1 MERDSGGYGS
11 VGSPVGGPECR
22 SDYDGL
28 QAQCDQAMH
37 QLQLLRHKHSDTI
50 RRCEHTMKEL
60 EYYRGQHIAVMNQLE
75 ATSQES
81 SALRGKYGDLVND
94 KQRLDREVQA
104 LQKEVSELRCQ
115 NQEVL
120 VSDAGNSDT
129 MNQHYLSALRKYE
142 AVKDEY
148 DALRKRYDD
157 LISSHSSA
165 VNKLELSQEEAA
177 RLKKQYDEIV
187 QERNSAVRE
196 RNGLK
201 QQCTAAIRQW
211 DIALRERNEYR
222 EALAKVQQQHE
233 EAVKEINHAMVL
245 RMKASK
251 DMKRLTEERN
261 AALQEYSL
269 IMGERDTVHKE
280 MEKLGDDLT
289 QAYTKIT
296 HIENQNKQFMEEK
309 KALSYQIETLRR
321 EISSALQDRDE
332 ALKQC
337 NELRQKFGD
346 YSEGSSRDY
355 KNRMELHSSY
365 NHERDNSS
373 KEAERESNTAD
384 YTKRDKERMDNLDQ
398 ANLELDKLRKSVDKL
413 QTELEEALQEA
424 EVSKRRRDW
433 AFSERDKIVLERE
446 SIRTLCDRL
455 RKERDRAVSEL
466 AGALRDSDDIK
477 KQRNEAS
484 KELKDLKEKIESG
497 DHALR
502 ANQFAQTLG
511 IHDSTLDTDANDWEI
526 IPVHLDLGR
535 LCLDSDRDLGLTLVG
550 GRDNPYYPNDTGIYV
565 AQVISGSAT
574 DGKLRANDCIV
585 RVNNVDCTSV
595 STRIIMETLRTCSG
609 GSATLTV
616 RRRRLTRRSLRT
628 TQLSVGSV
636 PHGISLELG
645 VYISKISP
653 GSLAAKDG
661 NLAVGDRVLNINSKP
676 MEGINSSHEAMAT
689 LNDTSTDVLTITTLK
704 GIPLPSAT
712 SSETMTIDASF
723 GAEKQKMVN
732 SCSQTEQGRILLK
745 IPSDDYERRH
755 VASNFGD
762 RSIYKVSKSVSGE
775 KPSGIS
781 NAWDNIREKI
791 DIVRGRKHSK
801 DREEKK
807 KRHRNS
813 SPNTFEQ
820 EQDAIAELDSVIES
834 YHKKANNGVLKR
846 SKRRGTEKAV
856 EKNGGTWPK
865 ARGGPLIQNGTGT
878 ILHSR
883 KTKERLPL
891 SVLLNQQ
898 PPKYESTYNYNRI
911 SNPIPLT
918 NFPVNVNNRHTV
930 YKSVEKPLSNFLKTA
945 GPLFSQKSFTPVV
958 QFKDIPIDK
967 QKSAAA
973 EYESTEVNRLG
984 STLTPSETSI
994 DFSVKS
1000 GKDVDYFTRKRA
1012 QKYTVGSE
1020 ERQQVDASQHNRAQS
1035 QVYSGAGSSTSSTSG
1050 PRQQLA
1056 TTGNF
1061 SFPPYTH
1068 SHPHPHQQNSLPS
1081 RYPSPPSLPSAQ
1093 SGESIG
1099 LPDARSYCFEPSYSP
1114 GPQTGFAGHLHTPSV
1129 DLHYHKARGP
1139 PIHAN
1144 AYDVVSA
1151 VASSYT
1157 HGYEGGTFPRKKENQ
1172 RFRIPS
1178 NPSVTS
1184 KSSVGKLST
1193 GSIERTSERGSPMPT
1208 FHVEVLS
1215 PGTGGSGSGGTI
1227 RGSGGNKR
1235 SSMPDYCYS
1244 QPRPAPGELRRVHID
1259 KSVEPLGIQIS
1270 CLESGGVFVSTVS
1283 EHSLASQVG
1292 LQIGD
1297 QLLEVCGINMRSAT
1311 YQLAANVLRQCGNSI
1326 TMLVQ
1331 YSPDKYNELEEGSAS
1346 SSSSEA
1352 GGAEGGSRS
1361 GSPTPCNSPE
1371 APRKTTIEPLE
1382 TSEPERDASSS
1393 LSTTRD
1399 TSNALN
1405 IMRETSNTLEPP
1417 RTIRERDIRN
1427 SASLEVPS
1435 TQQREREIRASA
1447 SLDINIRKP
1456 ELRSSATLDNMRN
1469 SATLDT
1475 LRGTAN
1481 TLTRAQLNQAA
1492 TTLQRQNA
1500 TVRSPTQEDQNRKSP
1515 PPSEPRYLF
1524 IETRKCSNLGISLV
1538 GGNGV
1543 GIYVHSVQPGCLAE
1557 DAGLRPGDRI
1567 LEYNGV
1573 DLRQATAE
1581 QAALELARPAD
1592 KVTLIAQYVPERYN
1606 EVKDKP
1612 GDSFYVKAMFD
1623 RVGEVGDSLQLR
1635 FNKDDI
1641 LYVDNTMFNGTPGH
1655 WRAWIVDQTGRR
1667 QTCGIIP
1674 SKFKVEEELLLRRS
1688 LGDLETDTTRRGSTS
1703 ARRSFFRRKK
1713 HQRSSSR
1720 DSKELSHLTGVNL
1733 GWYSDSG
1740 TLNEDTLPASYQ
1752 RVERLDYPALR
1763 PVLIIGPLSE
1773 CVVTKLLQEF
1783 PGQFTRC
1790 LAEAMHCSQ
1799 ATLEQ
1804 GLRDSLYVDYRKK
1817 GSYFECTTVQAVK
1830 DICEKNTH
1838 CILDVSI
1845 ASIERLHRHQI
1856 YPIVL
1861 LIKFKSTKQIK
1872 EVKDSR
1878 YPSDKVSA
1886 KVAKEMYE
1894 QALKLEAEY
1903 RHHISAV
1910 IPAGVNVAYICTQV
1924 KAAVDEEQSK
1934 ALWVPRGPP

>member
-1 MERDSGGYGS
+1 MASGASSLDSAGSSDGALNMERDSGGYGS

-120 VSDAGNSDT
+120 VSDASNSDT

-296 HIENQNKQFMEEK
+296 HLENQNKQFMEEK

-321 EISSALQDRDE
+321 EISSALQDRDD

-346 YSEGSSRDY
+346 YSEGSNRDY
-355 KNRMELHSSY
+355 KNRMELHSY
-365 NHERDNSS
+365 NRERDNSN
-373 KEAERESNTAD
+373 KEAERENNTTD

-413 QTELEEALQEA
+413 QAELEEALQEA

-502 ANQFAQTLG
+502 ASQFAQSLAHA
-511 IHDSTLDTDANDWEI
+511 HDSAIDTDVSDWEI
-526 IPVHLDLGR
+526 LTIHLDLSR
-535 LCLDSDRDLGLTLVG
+535 VCLDSDRDLGLTLVG

-565 AQVISGSAT
+565 AQVTSGSAV
-574 DGKLRANDCIV
+574 DGKLRVNDCIM

-595 STRIIMETLRTCSG
+595 FTRVIMETLRTCSV
-609 GSATLTV
+609 GSATLTI

-628 TQLSVGSV
+628 TQLPVGSV

-653 GSLAAKDG
+653 GSLSAKDG

-712 SSETMTIDASF
+712 SSETMTIDGSF
-723 GAEKQKMVN
+723 GTEKQKMVN
-732 SCSQTEQGRILLK
+732 SCSQTEQERILLK

-762 RSIYKVSKSVSGE
+762 RSVYKVSKSVSGE

-846 SKRRGTEKAV
+846 SKRRGTEKV
-856 EKNGGTWPK
+856 EKNG
-865 ARGGPLIQNGTGT
+865 
-878 ILHSR
+878 
-883 KTKERLPL
+883 
-891 SVLLNQQ
+891 
-898 PPKYESTYNYNRI
+898 
-911 SNPIPLT
+911 
-918 NFPVNVNNRHTV
+918 
-930 YKSVEKPLSNFLKTA
+930 
-945 GPLFSQKSFTPVV
+945 VV

-967 QKSAAA
+967 KPA
-973 EYESTEVNRLG
+973 TEFENTENRLS

-1000 GKDVDYFTRKRA
+1000 GNTGKDVEYFSKKRT
-1012 QKYTVGSE
+1012 QKYTPSNE
-1020 ERQQVDASQHNRAQS
+1020 SQVDTLQHNRVQS
-1035 QVYSGAGSSTSSTSG
+1035 QLYSGAGSSTSSTSG
-1050 PRQQLA
+1050 TRQQL
-1056 TTGNF
+1056 TGNF

-1114 GPQTGFAGHLHTPSV
+1114 GPQTGFGHLHTPSV
-1129 DLHYHKARGP
+1129 DLHYHKSRAP
-1139 PIHAN
+1139 PIGTT
-1144 AYDVVSA
+1144 YDVPA
-1151 VASSYT
+1151 YT

-1215 PGTGGSGSGGTI
+1215 PGTGSGNSSGGTV
-1227 RGSGGNKR
+1227 RGSSGNKR

-1371 APRKTTIEPLE
+1371 APRKTTIESLDS
-1382 TSEPERDASSS
+1382 SEPERDASTS
-1393 LSTTRD
+1393 LSTIRD
-1399 TSNALN
+1399 TSNTLT

-1481 TLTRAQLNQAA
+1481 TLTRAQLNVA

-1500 TVRSPTQEDQNRKSP
+1500 TVRSPTQEEQNRKSP

-1543 GIYVHSVQPGCLAE
+1543 GIFVHSVQPGCLAE

-1635 FNKDDI
+1635 FSKDDI

-1655 WRAWIVDQTGRR
+1655 WRAWIVDQAGRR

-1740 TLNEDTLPASYQ
+1740 TLNEETLPASYQ

-1886 KVAKEMYE
+1886 KAAKEMYE

-1903 RHHISAV
+1903 KHYISAV

>member
-1 MERDSGGYGS
+1 
-11 VGSPVGGPECR
+11 
-22 SDYDGL
+22 
-28 QAQCDQAMH
+28 
-37 QLQLLRHKHSDTI
+37 
-50 RRCEHTMKEL
+50 
-60 EYYRGQHIAVMNQLE
+60 
-75 ATSQES
+75 
-81 SALRGKYGDLVND
+81 
-94 KQRLDREVQA
+94 
-104 LQKEVSELRCQ
+104 
-115 NQEVL
+115 
-120 VSDAGNSDT
+120 
-129 MNQHYLSALRKYE
+129 
-142 AVKDEY
+142 
-148 DALRKRYDD
+148 
-157 LISSHSSA
+157 
-165 VNKLELSQEEAA
+165 
-177 RLKKQYDEIV
+177 
-187 QERNSAVRE
+187 
-196 RNGLK
+196 
-201 QQCTAAIRQW
+201 
-211 DIALRERNEYR
+211 
-222 EALAKVQQQHE
+222 
-233 EAVKEINHAMVL
+233 
-245 RMKASK
+245 
-251 DMKRLTEERN
+251 
-261 AALQEYSL
+261 
-269 IMGERDTVHKE
+269 
-280 MEKLGDDLT
+280 
-289 QAYTKIT
+289 
-296 HIENQNKQFMEEK
+296 
-309 KALSYQIETLRR
+309 
-321 EISSALQDRDE
+321 
-332 ALKQC
+332 
-337 NELRQKFGD
+337 
-346 YSEGSSRDY
+346 
-355 KNRMELHSSY
+355 
-365 NHERDNSS
+365 
-373 KEAERESNTAD
+373 
-384 YTKRDKERMDNLDQ
+384 
-398 ANLELDKLRKSVDKL
+398 
-413 QTELEEALQEA
+413 
-424 EVSKRRRDW
+424 
-433 AFSERDKIVLERE
+433 
-446 SIRTLCDRL
+446 
-455 RKERDRAVSEL
+455 
-466 AGALRDSDDIK
+466 
-477 KQRNEAS
+477 
-484 KELKDLKEKIESG
+484 
-497 DHALR
+497 
-502 ANQFAQTLG
+502 
-511 IHDSTLDTDANDWEI
+511 
-526 IPVHLDLGR
+526 
-535 LCLDSDRDLGLTLVG
+535 LGLTLVG

-661 NLAVGDRVLNINSKP
+661 NLAVGDRVLN
-676 MEGINSSHEAMAT
+676 
-689 LNDTSTDVLTITTLK
+689 
-704 GIPLPSAT
+704 
-712 SSETMTIDASF
+712 
-723 GAEKQKMVN
+723 
-732 SCSQTEQGRILLK
+732 
-745 IPSDDYERRH
+745 
-755 VASNFGD
+755 
-762 RSIYKVSKSVSGE
+762 
-775 KPSGIS
+775 
-781 NAWDNIREKI
+781 
-791 DIVRGRKHSK
+791 
-801 DREEKK
+801 
-807 KRHRNS
+807 
-813 SPNTFEQ
+813 
-820 EQDAIAELDSVIES
+820 
-834 YHKKANNGVLKR
+834 
-846 SKRRGTEKAV
+846 
-856 EKNGGTWPK
+856 
-865 ARGGPLIQNGTGT
+865 
-878 ILHSR
+878 
-883 KTKERLPL
+883 
-891 SVLLNQQ
+891 
-898 PPKYESTYNYNRI
+898 
-911 SNPIPLT
+911 
-918 NFPVNVNNRHTV
+918 V
-930 YKSVEKPLSNFLKTA
+930 Y
-945 GPLFSQKSFTPVV
+945 
-958 QFKDIPIDK
+958 
-967 QKSAAA
+967 
-973 EYESTEVNRLG
+973 
-984 STLTPSETSI
+984 
-994 DFSVKS
+994 
-1000 GKDVDYFTRKRA
+1000 
-1012 QKYTVGSE
+1012 
-1020 ERQQVDASQHNRAQS
+1020 
-1035 QVYSGAGSSTSSTSG
+1035 
-1050 PRQQLA
+1050 
-1056 TTGNF
+1056 
-1061 SFPPYTH
+1061 
-1068 SHPHPHQQNSLPS
+1068 
-1081 RYPSPPSLPSAQ
+1081 
-1093 SGESIG
+1093 
-1099 LPDARSYCFEPSYSP
+1099 
-1114 GPQTGFAGHLHTPSV
+1114 
-1129 DLHYHKARGP
+1129 
-1139 PIHAN
+1139 
-1144 AYDVVSA
+1144 
-1151 VASSYT
+1151 
-1157 HGYEGGTFPRKKENQ
+1157 
-1172 RFRIPS
+1172 
-1178 NPSVTS
+1178 
-1184 KSSVGKLST
+1184 
-1193 GSIERTSERGSPMPT
+1193 
-1208 FHVEVLS
+1208 
-1215 PGTGGSGSGGTI
+1215 
-1227 RGSGGNKR
+1227 
-1235 SSMPDYCYS
+1235 
-1244 QPRPAPGELRRVHID
+1244 
-1259 KSVEPLGIQIS
+1259 
-1270 CLESGGVFVSTVS
+1270 
-1283 EHSLASQVG
+1283 
-1292 LQIGD
+1292 
-1297 QLLEVCGINMRSAT
+1297 
-1311 YQLAANVLRQCGNSI
+1311 
-1326 TMLVQ
+1326 
-1331 YSPDKYNELEEGSAS
+1331 
-1346 SSSSEA
+1346 
-1352 GGAEGGSRS
+1352 
-1361 GSPTPCNSPE
+1361 
-1371 APRKTTIEPLE
+1371 
-1382 TSEPERDASSS
+1382 
-1393 LSTTRD
+1393 
-1399 TSNALN
+1399 
-1405 IMRETSNTLEPP
+1405 
-1417 RTIRERDIRN
+1417 IRN

-1674 SKFKVEEELLLRRS
+1674 SKFK
-1688 LGDLETDTTRRGSTS
+1688 RGSTS

-1934 ALWVPRGPP
+1934 ALWVP

>member
-1 MERDSGGYGS
+1 MASGASSLDSAGSSDGALNMERDSGGYGS

-60 EYYRGQHIAVMNQLE
+60 EYYRGQHIPVMNQLE

-120 VSDAGNSDT
+120 VSDTTNSDT

-157 LISSHSSA
+157 LIASHSSA

-177 RLKKQYDEIV
+177 RLKKQYDDVV
-187 QERNSAVRE
+187 QERNSAIRE

-289 QAYTKIT
+289 QAYAKVT
-296 HIENQNKQFMEEK
+296 HFENQNKQFIEEK

-337 NELRQKFGD
+337 NQLRQKFGD
-346 YSEGSSRDY
+346 YSEGSNRDY
-355 KNRMELHSSY
+355 KNRMELHSY
-365 NHERDNSS
+365 NRERDNSN
-373 KEAERESNTAD
+373 KEAERENNTAD

-413 QTELEEALQEA
+413 QAELEEALQEA

-502 ANQFAQTLG
+502 ASQFAQGLAHS
-511 IHDSTLDTDANDWEI
+511 HDSAIDADINDWEI
-526 IPVHLDLGR
+526 LTIHFDLSR
-535 LCLDSDRDLGLTLVG
+535 LCLDTDRDLGLTLVG
-550 GRDNPYYPNDTGIYV
+550 GRDSPYYPNDTGIYV
-565 AQVISGSAT
+565 AQITAGSAAE
-574 DGKLRANDCIV
+574 GKLRVNDCIM

-595 STRIIMETLRTCSG
+595 STRVIMETLRTCSV

-616 RRRRLTRRSLRT
+616 RRRRVTRRSLRT
-628 TQLSVGSV
+628 TQLPVGSV

-661 NLAVGDRVLNINSKP
+661 NLAVGDRVLNINSKT
-676 MEGINSSHEAMAT
+676 MEGINSSHEAMT
-689 LNDTSTDVLTITTLK
+689 ILNDTSTDVLTITTLK

-712 SSETMTIDASF
+712 SSETMTIDGSF
-723 GAEKQKMVN
+723 GTEKQKMVN
-732 SCSQTEQGRILLK
+732 SCSQTEQERMMLK
-745 IPSDDYERRH
+745 TASEDYDRRYL
-755 VASNFGD
+755 AANFGD
-762 RSIYKVSKSVSGE
+762 RSVYKVSKSVSSE

-846 SKRRGTEKAV
+846 SKRRGPEKV

-878 ILHSR
+878 ILHPR

-891 SVLLNQQ
+891 SVLLNQ
-898 PPKYESTYNYNRI
+898 PPKYDCYNYNRI

-918 NFPVNVNNRHTV
+918 SFSNVNNRHTV
-930 YKSVEKPLSNFLKTA
+930 YKSVEKPLPNFLKT
-945 GPLFSQKSFTPVV
+945 GQLFSQKSFTPVV
-958 QFKDIPIDK
+958 QFKDIPLDK
-967 QKSAAA
+967 KPTT
-973 EYESTEVNRLG
+973 EFENTESRLS

-994 DFSVKS
+994 DFSLKS
-1000 GKDVDYFTRKRA
+1000 GNTGKDVEYFSKKRA
-1012 QKYTVGSE
+1012 QKYIPSNDN
-1020 ERQQVDASQHNRAQS
+1020 QVETLQHNRAQS
-1035 QVYSGAGSSTSSTSG
+1035 QLYSGAGSSTSSTSG
-1050 PRQQLA
+1050 TRQQL
-1056 TTGNF
+1056 T
-1061 SFPPYTH
+1061 
-1068 SHPHPHQQNSLPS
+1068 
-1081 RYPSPPSLPSAQ
+1081 
-1093 SGESIG
+1093 E
-1099 LPDARSYCFEPSYSP
+1099 
-1114 GPQTGFAGHLHTPSV
+1114 
-1129 DLHYHKARGP
+1129 
-1139 PIHAN
+1139 
-1144 AYDVVSA
+1144 
-1151 VASSYT
+1151 
-1157 HGYEGGTFPRKKENQ
+1157 
-1172 RFRIPS
+1172 
-1178 NPSVTS
+1178 
-1184 KSSVGKLST
+1184 
-1193 GSIERTSERGSPMPT
+1193 
-1208 FHVEVLS
+1208 
-1215 PGTGGSGSGGTI
+1215 
-1227 RGSGGNKR
+1227 
-1235 SSMPDYCYS
+1235 
-1244 QPRPAPGELRRVHID
+1244 
-1259 KSVEPLGIQIS
+1259 
-1270 CLESGGVFVSTVS
+1270 
-1283 EHSLASQVG
+1283 
-1292 LQIGD
+1292 
-1297 QLLEVCGINMRSAT
+1297 
-1311 YQLAANVLRQCGNSI
+1311 
-1326 TMLVQ
+1326 
-1331 YSPDKYNELEEGSAS
+1331 YNELEGSAS

-1352 GGAEGGSRS
+1352 GGAQGGSRS

-1371 APRKTTIEPLE
+1371 ATRKPTIEQLE
-1382 TSEPERDASSS
+1382 SSEPERDASSS
-1393 LSTTRD
+1393 LSAQRD
-1399 TSNALN
+1399 TPNTLT

-1427 SASLEVPS
+1427 SASLEVRG
-1435 TQQREREIRASA
+1435 TQEREREIRASA

-1481 TLTRAQLNQAA
+1481 TLTRAQLNAA

-1500 TVRSPTQEDQNRKSP
+1500 TMRSPTQEEQNRKSP

-1543 GIYVHSVQPGCLAE
+1543 GIFVHSVQPGCLAE
-1557 DAGLRPGDRI
+1557 EAGLRTGDRI

-1655 WRAWIVDQTGRR
+1655 WRAWLVDQTGRR

-1674 SKFKVEEELLLRRS
+1674 SKFKVEEDLLLRRS

-1740 TLNEDTLPASYQ
+1740 TLNEETLPASYQ

-1799 ATLEQ
+1799 STLEQ
-1804 GLRDSLYVDYRKK
+1804 GLRDALYVDYRKK

-1838 CILDVSI
+1838 CILDVTI

-1861 LIKFKSTKQIK
+1861 LIKFKNTKQIK

-1886 KVAKEMYE
+1886 KAAKEMYE

-1903 RHHISAV
+1903 RHYISAV

-1924 KAAVDEEQSK
+1924 KSAVDEEQSK
-1934 ALWVPRGPP
+1934 ALWVPRVLP

>member
-1 MERDSGGYGS
+1 MASGASSLDSAGSSDGALNMERDSGGYGS

-1056 TTGNF
+1056 TT
-1061 SFPPYTH
+1061 
-1068 SHPHPHQQNSLPS
+1068 
-1081 RYPSPPSLPSAQ
+1081 
-1093 SGESIG
+1093 E
-1099 LPDARSYCFEPSYSP
+1099 
-1114 GPQTGFAGHLHTPSV
+1114 
-1129 DLHYHKARGP
+1129 
-1139 PIHAN
+1139 
-1144 AYDVVSA
+1144 
-1151 VASSYT
+1151 
-1157 HGYEGGTFPRKKENQ
+1157 
-1172 RFRIPS
+1172 
-1178 NPSVTS
+1178 
-1184 KSSVGKLST
+1184 
-1193 GSIERTSERGSPMPT
+1193 
-1208 FHVEVLS
+1208 
-1215 PGTGGSGSGGTI
+1215 
-1227 RGSGGNKR
+1227 
-1235 SSMPDYCYS
+1235 
-1244 QPRPAPGELRRVHID
+1244 
-1259 KSVEPLGIQIS
+1259 
-1270 CLESGGVFVSTVS
+1270 
-1283 EHSLASQVG
+1283 
-1292 LQIGD
+1292 
-1297 QLLEVCGINMRSAT
+1297 
-1311 YQLAANVLRQCGNSI
+1311 
-1326 TMLVQ
+1326 
-1331 YSPDKYNELEEGSAS
+1331 YNELEEGSAS

>member
-1 MERDSGGYGS
+1 MASGASSLDSAGSSDGALNMEGDSGSYGS

-22 SDYDGL
+22 SAEFDGL
-28 QAQCDQAMH
+28 QAQCDQAMR

-81 SALRGKYGDLVND
+81 SALRAKYSDLAND
-94 KQRLDREVQA
+94 KQRLDREVQT
-104 LQKEVSELRCQ
+104 LQKELSELQRIQ
-115 NQEVL
+115 NQDVL
-120 VSDAGNSDT
+120 VSDAAGNDA

-148 DALRKRYDD
+148 DSLRKRYDD
-157 LISSHSSA
+157 LIASHSST
-165 VNKLELSQEEAA
+165 VNKLELSQEEGK
-177 RLKKQYDEIV
+177 RLKKQYDTVLE
-187 QERNSAVRE
+187 ERNSATRE

-233 EAVKEINHAMVL
+233 EAVKEINQAMVL

-280 MEKLGDDLT
+280 IEKLGDDLT
-289 QAYTKIT
+289 QAYSKVT
-296 HIENQNKQFMEEK
+296 HLETQNKQLMDEK
-309 KALSYQIETLRR
+309 KTLSYQMETLKR

-332 ALKQC
+332 ALKLC
-337 NELRQKFGD
+337 NELQQKFGE
-346 YSEGSSRDY
+346 YTSEGASRDY
-355 KNRMELHSSY
+355 KHRLELNSLSR
-365 NHERDNSS
+365 ERDSVN
-373 KEAERESNTAD
+373 KEAEKETNPRD
-384 YTKRDKERMDNLDQ
+384 YATRDKQRMDNLEQ
-398 ANLELDKLRKSVDKL
+398 ANLELDKLRKTVDTL
-413 QTELEEALQEA
+413 QVELEEAIQEA

-446 SIRTLCDRL
+446 GIRSLCDRL

-484 KELKDLKEKIESG
+484 KELKDLKEKIEFS

-502 ANQFAQTLG
+502 TSQLAQ
-511 IHDSTLDTDANDWEI
+511 IDESNDWEM
-526 IPVHLDLGR
+526 IPIHVEPGR
-535 LCLDSDRDLGLTLVG
+535 ICLDSDRDDLGLILVG
-550 GRDNPYYPNDTGIYV
+550 GRDNPYYPNDTGVYV
-565 AQVISGSAT
+565 AQVAQGSAF
-574 DGKLRANDCIV
+574 DGKLRLNDCIV

-595 STRIIMETLRTCSG
+595 STRVILETLRSSTVNP
-609 GSATLTV
+609 ATLIV
-616 RRRRLTRRSLRT
+616 KRRRMTRRPLRT
-628 TQLSVGSV
+628 TQLSIGTV
-636 PHGISLELG
+636 PHGITLELG
-645 VYISKISP
+645 IYISKISP

-676 MEGINSSHEAMAT
+676 MDTVTTAHEAMAI
-689 LNDTSTDVLTITTLK
+689 LNDDTVDVLTITTLK
-704 GIPLPSAT
+704 GISIASAA
-712 SSETMTIDASF
+712 SSETVTIDGF
-723 GAEKQKMVN
+723 VEKQKMVN
-732 SCSQTEQGRILLK
+732 SCSQTEQERMMLK
-745 IPSDDYERRH
+745 ASSDDYERRYL
-755 VASNFGD
+755 STNFAD
-762 RSIYKVSKSVSGE
+762 RNVYKAAKSVSGE
-775 KPSGIS
+775 KSSGIS
-781 NAWDNIREKI
+781 NAWDNFREKI

-801 DREEKK
+801 ERDDNNKK
-807 KRHRNS
+807 KSHRNS

-820 EQDAIAELDSVIES
+820 EQDAIAELDSVIDS
-834 YHKKANNGVLKR
+834 YHKKASNSNNGVLKR
-846 SKRRGTEKAV
+846 SKRRNTEKV

-865 ARGGPLIQNGTGT
+865 ARGVPLIQNGTAVET
-878 ILHSR
+878 PLPTFT
-883 KTKERLPL
+883 KTGQQLF
-891 SVLLNQQ
+891 NQ
-898 PPKYESTYNYNRI
+898 
-911 SNPIPLT
+911 
-918 NFPVNVNNRHTV
+918 
-930 YKSVEKPLSNFLKTA
+930 KSSSP
-945 GPLFSQKSFTPVV
+945 SFTPAV
-958 QFKDIPIDK
+958 QFKDIPLDGGSK
-967 QKSAAA
+967 KPP
-973 EYESTEVNRLG
+973 STEFESSASETGRLG
-984 STLTPSETSI
+984 SGLAPSETSI

-1000 GKDVDYFTRKRA
+1000 GGVSRDLDLFFATKRP
-1012 QKYTVGSE
+1012 QKYTSGVGGSSSDT
-1020 ERQQVDASQHNRAQS
+1020 QMTTDTLQHNRVHS
-1035 QVYSGAGSSTSSTSG
+1035 QLYSSGIGGSSTSAASTTSG
-1050 PRQQLA
+1050 PASRQP
-1056 TTGNF
+1056 GNF
-1061 SFPPYTH
+1061 PFPSHHPYVTSSH
-1068 SHPHPHQQNSLPS
+1068 SHPHSTQHQNHSLPS

-1099 LPDARSYCFEPSYSP
+1099 LPDARTYCFEPPYSP
-1114 GPQTGFAGHLHTPSV
+1114 GPGSQTTVTPVATFGHLHTPSV
-1129 DLHYHKARGP
+1129 DLHYHKSRALTLGIP
-1139 PIHAN
+1139 CDTSTYGHA
-1144 AYDVVSA
+1144 
-1151 VASSYT
+1151 
-1157 HGYEGGTFPRKKENQ
+1157 YEGGTLPGRKEDQ
-1172 RFRIPS
+1172 RIRIPS
-1178 NPSVTS
+1178 NTSVTS

-1215 PGTGGSGSGGTI
+1215 PGAGSTSGTESSGGTV
-1227 RGSGGNKR
+1227 RGSNQHKR
-1235 SSMPDYCYS
+1235 ASMPDYCYS
-1244 QPRPAPGELRRVHID
+1244 QSRPAPGELRRVHID

-1270 CLESGGVFVSTVS
+1270 CLNSGGVFVSTVH
-1283 EHSLASQVG
+1283 EHSLAAQVG

-1331 YSPDKYNELEEGSAS
+1331 YSPDKYTELEAGSS

-1352 GGAEGGSRS
+1352 GDGAAARSHS

-1371 APRKTTIEPLE
+1371 APRKSTMETLEPV
-1382 TSEPERDASSS
+1382 EPERDTTTITITTTSAAATATAVTTAAPVMSS
-1393 LSTTRD
+1393 LRV
-1399 TSNALN
+1399 
-1405 IMRETSNTLEPP
+1405 
-1417 RTIRERDIRN
+1417 ERDMRP
-1427 SASLEVPS
+1427 SASLDVRS
-1435 TQQREREIRASA
+1435 TQERQREMRPSA

-1456 ELRSSATLDNMRN
+1456 ELRSAATLDRL
-1469 SATLDT
+1469 S
-1475 LRGTAN
+1475 
-1481 TLTRAQLNQAA
+1481 RAQL
-1492 TTLQRQNA
+1492 QRQTA
-1500 TVRSPTQEDQNRKSP
+1500 MRSPTQEELNRKP
-1515 PPSEPRYLF
+1515 PPPTGEPRYLQ

-1543 GIYVHSVQPGCLAE
+1543 GIFVHSVQPGCLAE
-1557 DAGLRPGDRI
+1557 GAGLFAGDRI

-1592 KVTLIAQYVPERYN
+1592 KVTLIAQYMPERYN

-1612 GDSFYVKAMFD
+1612 GDSFYVKALFD
-1623 RVGEVGDSLQLR
+1623 RTAEVGDSLQLR
-1635 FNKDDI
+1635 FSKDDI

-1688 LGDLETDTTRRGSTS
+1688 LGDLEQDAGKRSNTS

-1713 HQRSSSR
+1713 QQPRSASSR
-1720 DSKELSHLTGVNL
+1720 DSTKEISSHLTGVNL

-1752 RVERLDYPALR
+1752 RVERLDYPTLR

-1773 CVVTKLLQEF
+1773 CVVTKLLQDY

-1799 ATLEQ
+1799 STLEQ
-1804 GLRDSLYVDYRKK
+1804 GLRDSLYIDYRKK

-1838 CILDVSI
+1838 CILDVSM

-1861 LIKFKSTKQIK
+1861 LIKFKDRTQIK

-1878 YPSDKVSA
+1878 YPSDKISTKA
-1886 KVAKEMYE
+1886 AKEMFE
-1894 QALKLEAEY
+1894 HALKIEAEY
-1903 RHHISAV
+1903 KHYISAV
-1910 IPAGVNVAYICTQV
+1910 IPAGVSVAYICTQV
-1924 KAAVDEEQSK
+1924 KASVDEEQSK
-1934 ALWVPRGPP
+1934 ALWVPRGGP